1 MRISVLSSAFAFA
14 TALAGHMPVQA
25 QASPR
30 SQASSLSTQAQFVC
44 QSLLAAGDKKL
55 AIMDKNNG
63 ELTLTDSCAV
73 VDKSPALHGKGK
85 GESEIADP
93 FVTPA
98 GIFNMREYAVD
109 PKDYEGGKVLAFL
122 INKKASYVIHP
133 TYQHLPQQRR
143 DERLASPTPE
153 DNAISFGCINV
164 PTRFYNLTVAFLNA
178 NQSIRQTP
186 AGPVAE
192 LPKLV
197 ILPKNQDLAVTASIL
212 GLKP

>member
-1 MRISVLSSAFAFA
+1 MRISTLSSAFAFA
-14 TALAGHMPVQA
+14 TALAGNIPVQA
-25 QASPR
+25 QLASETGP
-30 SQASSLSTQAQFVC
+30 SGLSPQAQFVC

-55 AIMDKNNG
+55 VIMDKNDG
-63 ELTLTDSCAV
+63 ELILTDSCAI
-73 VDKSPALHGKGK
+73 VDKSPALYGKGK

-93 FVTPA
+93 TVTPA
-98 GIFNMREYAVD
+98 GIFYMKEYAAD

-164 PTRFYNLTVAFLNA
+164 PTRFYNLTVSFLNA
-178 NQSIRQTP
+178 NQSIGKTS
-186 AGPVAE
+186 AGPVIE